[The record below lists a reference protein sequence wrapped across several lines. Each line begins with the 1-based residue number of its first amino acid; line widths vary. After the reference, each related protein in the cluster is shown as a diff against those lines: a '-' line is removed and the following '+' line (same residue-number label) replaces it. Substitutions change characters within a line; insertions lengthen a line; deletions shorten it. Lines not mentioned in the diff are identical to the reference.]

1 MHGSAHFGVAA
12 HVAAVAARAHEAS
25 GLGDVLLDEEEKIE
39 SFKLAIAWKEGIR
52 SLLLG
57 GLVLDFPGAVT
68 FSLACQVLAPAIHHQ
83 AGALELF
90 AAGAEAC
97 CARCYACSA
106 CPGMLCLP
114 RLLRTVDD

>member
-1 MHGSAHFGVAA
+1 MHGRAHLGVAA
-12 HVAAVAARAHEAS
+12 HAAAVAARAHEAS
-25 GLGDVLLDEEEKIE
+25 GLGDVLLDEEELIE
-39 SFKLAIAWKEGIR
+39 SFELAWKEG